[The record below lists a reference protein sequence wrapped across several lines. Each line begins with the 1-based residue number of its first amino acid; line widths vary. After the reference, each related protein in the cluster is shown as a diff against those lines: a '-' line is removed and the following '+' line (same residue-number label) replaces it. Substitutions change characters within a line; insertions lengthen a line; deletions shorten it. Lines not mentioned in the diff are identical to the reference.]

1 MNSKKKCVIFGGLLL
16 ALVLIVMTALPSP
29 SLATTYPL
37 TLTDD
42 LGREVTI
49 EARPERIISLA
60 PSNTEIL
67 FYLDL
72 EDRVVAVTD
81 YCDFPARAL
90 DKPKIGGPW
99 SPSAEDIVAL
109 EPDLVLAA
117 GVNPAEVVTSLEDL
131 GVTVFG
137 IEATDLDDLLDDIE
151 TVGRITDKEA
161 VAEELIEAMQ
171 EKIDKVTDKTS
182 ELSTSEKPSV
192 FHILWHDPIYT
203 SGQGTFIYDLIE
215 KAGGD
220 NIFSD
225 LEGYS
230 AIDLETLIARDPEV
244 IIVTAM
250 GGEGSGTWE
259 WVTTEPRLAEV
270 SAHQSGRVYFVES
283 NWLERPGPRI
293 VLGLL
298 KLVDRFHPDI
308 FDDDEEIEEEEE
320 EEEEEQHYIDGDIF
334 GEDSQFPIGQNGKVE
349 RRIKATSDDGRLT
362 ITIPRGTVAK
372 DRAGERL
379 ENLKIDINENPP
391 PPPKDAHIIGLAYKF
406 RPSGANFDPPITIE
420 FTYDPDAIPEGVDEE
435 DLALAYYDNDDD
447 EWIELEGTVDPDT
460 HTITSSVGH
469 FTTFA
474 IIGSEEEETLPEPT
488 AFTSNSLATSPTE
501 VNVAEEVELSTP
513 RSPPLPPSPSPQ
525 SGSISRQLIGGIIG
539 GITSAIVALAAIKRR
554 QRI

>member
-1 MNSKKKCVIFGGLLL
+1 MNSKKKCGIFGGLLL
-16 ALVLIVMTALPSP
+16 ALALIVMAALPSP

-81 YCDFPARAL
+81 YCDYPAGAL

-117 GVNPAEVVTSLEDL
+117 GVNPAEVITSLEGL
-131 GVTVFG
+131 GITVFG
-137 IEATDLDDLLDDIE
+137 IEATDLEDLLDDIE

-161 VAEELIEAMQ
+161 VAEELVEAMQ

-259 WVTTEPRLAEV
+259 WITTEPRLAEV
-270 SAHQSGRVYFVES
+270 SARQSGRVYSVES

-298 KLVDRFHPDI
+298 KLVDCFHPDI
-308 FDDDEEIEEEEE
+308 FDDDEEIE

-334 GEDSQFPIGQNGKVE
+334 GEDSQFPISHKGKVE
-349 RRIKATSDDGRLT
+349 DKIEASSDDGKLT
-362 ITIPRGTVAK
+362 MTIPKGTVAK

-379 ENLKIDINENPP
+379 EKLKIDINENPP

-406 RPSGANFDPPITIE
+406 RPSGAEFDPPITIE
-420 FTYDPDAIPEGVDEE
+420 LTYDPDAIPEGVDEE

-447 EWIELEGTVDPDT
+447 EWVELRCTVDPDT
-460 HTITSSVGH
+460 HTITASVGH

-474 IIGSEEEETLPEPT
+474 IIGSEEEEILPEPT
-488 AFTSNSLATSPTE
+488 AFTSNSLATSSTK

-513 RSPPLPPSPSPQ
+513 PSPPLPPSPSPQ
-525 SGSISRQLIGGIIG
+525 SGSINRQFIGGIIG
-539 GITSAIVALAAIKRR
+539 GITSAIVALVAIKRR